1 MSKAQLDRKDLPVD
15 VQEKLNEILVQD
27 AEGLSGEDA
36 GFLNARRDYL
46 NSSEKERFS
55 AVLNPVAV
63 SSDETPS
70 DGAEVVEVPVKR
82 MNHGQLLAKAA
93 ELGISEADVEG
104 KSNKDL
110 IAIIESVQ
118 A

>member
-1 MSKAQLDRKDLPVD
+1 MSKAQLDRNDLPVE

-27 AEGLSGEDA
+27 AEALNSEDA
-36 GFLNARRDYL
+36 GFLKARRDYL

-55 AVLNPVAV
+55 IVLNESVADGG
-63 SSDETPS
+63 DEVGDPSTPI
-70 DGAEVVEVPVKR
+70 EVPLAR
-82 MNHGQLLAKAA
+82 MNKGQLLAKAA
-93 ELGISEADVEG
+93 ELGISEADLEG

-110 IAIIESVQ
+110 VAIIESNL

>member
-55 AVLNPVAV
+55 VVLNPVEV
-63 SSDETPS
+63 SDETPS
-70 DGAEVVEVPVKR
+70 DPSETVEVPVKR
-82 MNHGQLLAKAA
+82 MNKEQLLAKAA

-110 IAIIESVQ
+110 ISIIESVQ

>member
-1 MSKAQLDRKDLPVD
+1 MSKAQLDRNDLPVD
-15 VQEKLNEILVQD
+15 VQEKLNEILTQD
-27 AEGLSGEDA
+27 AEGLSDEDA

-55 AVLNPVAV
+55 VVLNPAEN
-63 SSDETPS
+63 SGNETPVDPS
-70 DGAEVVEVPVKR
+70 APVEVPVKR
-82 MNHGQLLAKAA
+82 MNKEQLLAKAA

-110 IAIIESVQ
+110 VAIIESVQ